1 MGIVV
6 DGLNGSQPQFVLSV
20 FMGKGTPAVVDG
32 TYKNASKGKSSWLDI
47 EPYVEYPVEYAEEQ
61 SLLNRLSF
69 TIGKATTTITA
80 RMRLGQSVRLY
91 GYYYTKN
98 GSEMRLVFQGTIT
111 RMRVRVSD
119 NGSAS
124 CSVEAIQY
132 GFIRSGMQKRFTS
145 IPNPDDLRPY
155 LHGKKAVRL
164 RNVIEGLI
172 SGCNMEVGEIR
183 LPASMG
189 EETFTTEHQEF
200 QRNQSDWDF
209 LVKLANKYGCFC
221 YIQRVNNYDRVFF
234 TDKAQQVKQIYD
246 DVEFRL
252 PTVADSVG
260 LSTGSFSKGL
270 VGSGTYMPNIR
281 NNEVQKFTDSS
292 WNRVR
297 ILRDISI
304 DEDID
309 QAYAVTRTS
318 SFIDPKTGEL
328 KNGISTTK
336 DGKITFY
343 ELDESKVEY
352 VKQHFPDIANKIMYS
367 SPADFPWKSDPTAE
381 NELDPNYAAY
391 YYTQVTTLDEQTAVY
406 DQAYR
411 GITITG
417 SCNMDL
423 NIRSQRA
430 YRVNGIFRWSSG
442 GTTQGT
448 YFLRGLKQVWDSSG
462 NRTELDFIK

>member
-1 MGIVV
+1 MGLVN
-6 DGLNGSQPQFVLSV
+6 GLNGSQPQFVLSV
-20 FMGKGTPAVVDG
+20 YMGKGTPAVVDG
-32 TYKNASKGKSSWLDI
+32 TYKKSSNGGKSSWLDI
-47 EPYVEYPVEYAEEQ
+47 EPYVDYPVEYAEEQ

-69 TIGKATTTITA
+69 TLSKATTIITA
-80 RMRLGQSVRLY
+80 RMHLGQSVRLY
-91 GYYYTKN
+91 GYYYTEG

-111 RMRVRVSD
+111 RMRVRVTD
-119 NGSAS
+119 TGAAS

-132 GFIRSGMQKRFTS
+132 GFIRSGMQRRFTT
-145 IPNPDDLRPY
+145 IPNPDDIRPY
-155 LHGKKAVRL
+155 LCGKQAVRL
-164 RNVIEGLI
+164 KDVIAGLI
-172 SGCNMEVGEIR
+172 KGCNLEIGDIR

-189 EETFTTEHQEF
+189 EELFTKYHQEF

-209 LVKLANKYGCFC
+209 LVKLAHKYGCFC
-221 YIQRVNNYDRVFF
+221 YVQRVNGYEKVFF

-252 PTVADSVG
+252 PTIADAVG
-260 LSTGSFSKGL
+260 TETGSFSTGL
-270 VGSGTYMPNIR
+270 VGAGTYMPNIR
-281 NNEVQKFTDSS
+281 NNEIQKFTDSS

-297 ILRDISI
+297 ILRDIDI
-304 DEDID
+304 NEDID

-336 DGKITFY
+336 DGKVTFY
-343 ELDESKVEY
+343 ELDEAKVSY
-352 VKQHFPDIANKIMYS
+352 VKQHFPDVANKIMYS
-367 SPADFPWKSDPTAE
+367 SPSEFPWKSDPESETE
-381 NELDPNYAAY
+381 TDPNYAAY
-391 YYTQVTTLDEQTAVY
+391 YYTQKVILDEQTAVY

-448 YFLRGLKQVWDSSG
+448 YFLRGLKQVWDASG